1 METDKLLNV
10 VKSAIGRMASEIEVE
25 VKGSTIK
32 VTADTTEYY
41 LSTGGVFGIVSD
53 SRIDKEEMEIVNA
66 LDEAA
71 KDIFIA
77 LLPF

>member
-1 METDKLLNV
+1 MDDKVLNV
-10 VKSAIGRMASEIEVE
+10 VKSAIGRRASEISVE
-25 VKGSTIK
+25 LNGSTIK
-32 VTADTTEYY
+32 VTADTTEYH

-53 SRIDKEEMEIVNA
+53 NPIGSEEIEIADA
-66 LDEAA
+66 LTEAA

>member
-1 METDKLLNV
+1 MDDKLLNA
-10 VKSAIGRMASEIEVE
+10 VKSAIGRRASDIEAE
-25 VKGSTIK
+25 VIGGTIK
-32 VTADTTEYY
+32 VTADTTEYH

-53 SRIDKEEMEIVNA
+53 NPIGKEEIEIAEA
-66 LDEAA
+66 LTEAA